1 MSFKTLC
8 LYAFFIIWQ
17 NILLIHILIYT
28 MSVLIAGHSQT
39 KYFHKYLPPG
49 YKVSSH
55 SGAHIQQLWGKICST
70 ITNFACVVLVIGT
83 NNLPS
88 DPTITILDH
97 YQTLVQNIR
106 KHNPRL
112 VLTFFYI
119 IFTVELPFTLSRYY
133 TVFIILVVVSL
144 M

>member
-1 MSFKTLC
+1 
-8 LYAFFIIWQ
+8 
-17 NILLIHILIYT
+17 
-28 MSVLIAGHSQT
+28 MSVLITGHSQT
-39 KYFHKYLPPG
+39 KYFHKYLPAG

-70 ITNFACVVLVIGT
+70 ITNFACVVLVIGA

-88 DPTITILDH
+88 DPTITILNH

-112 VLTFFYI
+112 VLAFFYF
-119 IFTVELPFTLSRYY
+119 IFTVELPFKRVLYS
-133 TVFIILVVVSL
+133 FIILVVVSL
-144 M
+144 IM

>member
-1 MSFKTLC
+1 MSFKTLS
-8 LYAFFIIWQ
+8 LYAFFHYLTKYFV
-17 NILLIHILIYT
+17 NAHTHYT

-39 KYFHKYLPPG
+39 KYFHKYLPSV

-55 SGAHIQQLWGKICST
+55 SGAHIQQLWWTICST
-70 ITNFACVVLVIGT
+70 ITNFACVVLVIGA

-88 DPTITILDH
+88 DPTITILNY

-112 VLTFFYI
+112 VLTFFYV
-119 IFTVELPFTLSRYY
+119 IFTVESAFKRVLYRLGR
-133 TVFIILVVVSL
+133 
-144 M
+144 

>member
-1 MSFKTLC
+1 
-8 LYAFFIIWQ
+8 
-17 NILLIHILIYT
+17 

-83 NNLPS
+83 NNLP
-88 DPTITILDH
+88 LDKSYKVNKDT
-97 YQTLVQNIR
+97 YQMP
-106 KHNPRL
+106 K
-112 VLTFFYI
+112 
-119 IFTVELPFTLSRYY
+119 
-133 TVFIILVVVSL
+133 
-144 M
+144 